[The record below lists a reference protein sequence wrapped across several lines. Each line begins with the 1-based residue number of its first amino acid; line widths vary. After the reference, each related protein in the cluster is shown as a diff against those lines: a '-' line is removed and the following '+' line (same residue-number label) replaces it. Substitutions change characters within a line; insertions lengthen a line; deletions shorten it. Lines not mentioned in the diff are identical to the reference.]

1 MTPLVLDLIDRAAA
15 RGPDRTAIVCGNER
29 LSHRELLARSHA
41 LASYLVARG
50 VGPEH
55 LVCIAVEPSP
65 WAPIAMLG
73 VLRAGAAYVPLDP
86 AYPAARLADML
97 AQVGRGAPIVLTTS
111 SSASRLPP
119 DPAATL
125 ELDRAWPE
133 IGDTPAA
140 ALPAAAP
147 EQLAYVIFTSGST
160 GRPKGVMVP
169 HAGLANLVTA
179 QIETFAIDAA
189 SVILQFAPLSFD
201 ASVSEVFTA
210 LAAGATLCLAPRDE
224 LAPGP
229 RLVELMRRHRVT
241 VATLPPS
248 SLALLD
254 PAAFPT
260 LRTIVSAGEA
270 CSADLVARWAPGR
283 RFLNAYGPTEVT
295 VCATMAVCDVDVS
308 GRAPS
313 LGEPLRGANVHLLD
327 ADLRSVGH
335 GRPGEI
341 FVGGAGVA
349 RGYLGRPDLTAERFL
364 PDPWAH
370 APGARMYRTGDLARR
385 RDDGSLEFLGRT
397 DDQVKVRGHRIELG
411 EVEAVLRT
419 APGVRDALVIAREDR
434 PGDVRL
440 IGYVIGDPGLDR
452 SALRTTLEAQLPAFA
467 RPTDLVVLDDW
478 PRSPAGKIDRA
489 RLPTP
494 IRAGSAGA
502 ARSDLE
508 FRLTEIWQD
517 VLGVGAIGPDDDF
530 FDLGGHSLLAIRM
543 LSRVRDELDAD
554 LPLSL
559 MAERRTVARLAEAVA
574 SHGAHAALGSPVA
587 LRAAGTGQP
596 LFLVPPVS
604 GSALAYLPLLRRMSA
619 DRPIHAF
626 HAPGLDG
633 RSAPPARFEDLAA
646 HFVRELLAARP
657 RGPYLLGG
665 WSIGGAAAIE
675 MALQLAELGHD
686 VPALVLVDSNAPTP
700 YLAQGVRAKFGEL
713 NAATL
718 AFMYVNNFARCFE
731 IDLGLDKARF
741 AGLSPGDLAQA
752 ALGELRRV
760 PSFAPDIDHARLDA
774 HIAVFGATAT
784 GFMRW
789 QPARRYRGR
798 IINFLA
804 RDGHPEFGHERYD
817 WSSFVER
824 PVETIEVPGNHF
836 SLVNEPHVAA
846 LGAALD
852 RVLEGIP

>member
-1 MTPLVLDLIDRAAA
+1 MRGRGPERRLGPRRPPADGCAAARHVRLRHRPLGRHRHALGAGGGPRARRARACQPRRLPRVHVRQRGPPARPPQPRVLPRHQRRACRRRGARSRAAVTPLVLDLIDRAAA

-419 APGVRDALVIAREDR
+419 APGVRDAR
-434 PGDVRL
+434 PSR
-440 IGYVIGDPGLDR
+440 R
-452 SALRTTLEAQLPAFA
+452 SCPRSRAPPTSSSSTTGHAA
-467 RPTDLVVLDDW
+467 RP
-478 PRSPAGKIDRA
+478 
-489 RLPTP
+489 
-494 IRAGSAGA
+494 
-502 ARSDLE
+502 ARS
-508 FRLTEIWQD
+508 T
-517 VLGVGAIGPDDDF
+517 
-530 FDLGGHSLLAIRM
+530 
-543 LSRVRDELDAD
+543 
-554 LPLSL
+554 
-559 MAERRTVARLAEAVA
+559 
-574 SHGAHAALGSPVA
+574 
-587 LRAAGTGQP
+587 
-596 LFLVPPVS
+596 
-604 GSALAYLPLLRRMSA
+604 
-619 DRPIHAF
+619 
-626 HAPGLDG
+626 APGCPL
-633 RSAPPARFEDLAA
+633 RSAPDRPAR
-646 HFVRELLAARP
+646 H
-657 RGPYLLGG
+657 
-665 WSIGGAAAIE
+665 AAI
-675 MALQLAELGHD
+675 
-686 VPALVLVDSNAPTP
+686 
-700 YLAQGVRAKFGEL
+700 
-713 NAATL
+713 
-718 AFMYVNNFARCFE
+718 
-731 IDLGLDKARF
+731 
-741 AGLSPGDLAQA
+741 
-752 ALGELRRV
+752 
-760 PSFAPDIDHARLDA
+760 
-774 HIAVFGATAT
+774 
-784 GFMRW
+784 
-789 QPARRYRGR
+789 
-798 IINFLA
+798 
-804 RDGHPEFGHERYD
+804 
-817 WSSFVER
+817 SS
-824 PVETIEVPGNHF
+824 
-836 SLVNEPHVAA
+836 SA
-846 LGAALD
+846 
-852 RVLEGIP
+852 

>member
-1 MTPLVLDLIDRAAA
+1 MRRRCLGARTEPRRALAGRERPSARRRSAVGRARPARRDLRRWRRGGA
-15 RGPDRTAIVCGNER
+15 RLSRPARPDRR
-29 LSHRELLARSHA
+29 
-41 LASYLVARG
+41 
-50 VGPEH
+50 
-55 LVCIAVEPSP
+55 
-65 WAPIAMLG
+65 
-73 VLRAGAAYVPLDP
+73 
-86 AYPAARLADML
+86 
-97 AQVGRGAPIVLTTS
+97 
-111 SSASRLPP
+111 
-119 DPAATL
+119 
-125 ELDRAWPE
+125 
-133 IGDTPAA
+133 
-140 ALPAAAP
+140 ALPARSLGTRARR
-147 EQLAYVIFTSGST
+147 TH
-160 GRPKGVMVP
+160 VP
-169 HAGLANLVTA
+169 HRR
-179 QIETFAIDAA
+179 
-189 SVILQFAPLSFD
+189 SRAP
-201 ASVSEVFTA
+201 
-210 LAAGATLCLAPRDE
+210 PRRRQ
-224 LAPGP
+224 PRVPRPHRRPGQGP
-229 RLVELMRRHRVT
+229 RPPHRARR
-241 VATLPPS
+241 
-248 SLALLD
+248 
-254 PAAFPT
+254 
-260 LRTIVSAGEA
+260 
-270 CSADLVARWAPGR
+270 GR
-283 RFLNAYGPTEVT
+283 
-295 VCATMAVCDVDVS
+295 
-308 GRAPS
+308 GRAAH
-313 LGEPLRGANVHLLD
+313 RAW
-327 ADLRSVGH
+327 R
-335 GRPGEI
+335 
-341 FVGGAGVA
+341 A
-349 RGYLGRPDLTAERFL
+349 RC
-364 PDPWAH
+364 
-370 APGARMYRTGDLARR
+370 
-385 RDDGSLEFLGRT
+385 
-397 DDQVKVRGHRIELG
+397 
-411 EVEAVLRT
+411 
-419 APGVRDALVIAREDR
+419 
-434 PGDVRL
+434 
-440 IGYVIGDPGLDR
+440 
-452 SALRTTLEAQLPAFA
+452 TTLEAQLPAFA

-665 WSIGGAAAIE
+665 WSNGGAAAIE